1 MESKQII
8 AIVAIV
14 MAFIL
19 LAASFRFFG
28 AYNEQRKFNSTRFI
42 ARVAIFGAFA
52 AILYVVPIFTINL
65 PFIPSFLSL
74 HFDEIPAFIAGFA
87 YGPLSGLSVILI
99 KTLIKLPMT
108 STVGVGELT
117 DLLLSGAY
125 VSIAAFIYKKKR
137 NLKGVAIGFG
147 LATVLQLGFAMLLS
161 VYLMIPFYMNLYGI
175 DEAGL
180 LRVMQLANPAIKDIG
195 WSYAFFAVL
204 PFNLIK
210 DVIVIIVTFFVYRSI
225 HKLLRF
231 EK

>member
-1 MESKQII
+1 MDNSQINAII
-8 AIVAIV
+8 AIVASFV
-14 MAFIL
+14 L

-28 AYNEQRKFNSTRFI
+28 AYNGQRKFNSTRFI

-52 AILYVVPIFTINL
+52 SILYVLPIFTINL

-74 HFDEIPAFIAGFA
+74 HFDEIPCFIAGFA
-87 YGPLSGLSVILI
+87 YGPLSGISAILI
-99 KTLIKLPMT
+99 KTLVKLPLT

-125 VSIAAFIYKKKR
+125 VGIAALIYKKKR
-137 NLKGVAIGFG
+137 NLKGVAIAFSV
-147 LATVLQLGFAMLLS
+147 ATLFQIVVAMFLN

-180 LRVMQLANPAIKDIG
+180 LTVMQLANPAIKDIG

-204 PFNLIK
+204 PFNLLK

-231 EK
+231 ER

>member
-125 VSIAAFIYKKKR
+125 LCIAAFIYKKKR

-147 LATVLQLGFAMLLS
+147 LATLFQLGFAMLLN

>member
-42 ARVAIFGAFA
+42 ARVGIFGAFA

-147 LATVLQLGFAMLLS
+147 LATLFQLGFAMLLN

>member
-28 AYNEQRKFNSTRFI
+28 AYNVQRKFNSTRFI

-147 LATVLQLGFAMLLS
+147 LATLFQLGFAMLLN

>member
-147 LATVLQLGFAMLLS
+147 LATLFQLGFAMLLN

-175 DEAGL
+175 DKAGL